1 MCATALSRK
10 QPIPYMI
17 LVGCIYMPLDLE
29 TQKLGSSCC
38 GTVKTNL
45 TKDHE
50 VSGLIPGLAQWVM
63 VPELP

>member
-1 MCATALSRK
+1 
-10 QPIPYMI
+10 
-17 LVGCIYMPLDLE
+17 MPLDLE